1 VTPIAA
7 AIFPETAARVEAWA
21 ADPDVLGVLL
31 VGSKARG
38 HEDSRSDDD
47 LEVLLTEAAFARIAP
62 ADCHALP

>member
-38 HEDSRSDDD
+38 HEDNRSDDD
-47 LEVLLTEAAFARIAP
+47 LEVLLT
-62 ADCHALP
+62 